1 MKTFKIVVEVKLKE
15 GDAGFILDAIQ
26 ENLERGEDI
35 LNYEI
40 EELNAWNTIY
50 FLILKMSY
58 W

>member
-40 EELNAWNTIY
+40 EELHA
-50 FLILKMSY
+50 
-58 W
+58 